1 MKITEK
7 SLNSRDGE
15 VRSIVFNKTNGLTTG
30 FPTEVTEGQE
40 TMKLYFQSEAG
51 DRWAMPW

>member
-40 TMKLYFQSEAG
+40 TMK
-51 DRWAMPW
+51 